1 MNSKKNGFVI
11 KHKQTMNGSSNNYGR
26 SSGPSQSKVKNG
38 SENGRRNGKTK
49 TNRSQCNSHASRK
62 QEFEYALFAREN
74 SFRIESGECKE
85 RKLVKQRSESDI
97 YPVKQRRDTD
107 IYPVKQKSESD
118 IFPVSD
124 SLKSWYAMKSLSDDH
139 SQGDVDVMCYNEKGQ
154 MIYRHFNNSC
164 ISSKNSLL
172 EDISNSRKSKSKNG
186 NGKSVNGQNGKG
198 ILRVNEKA
206 TQIDSSVIRKIIET
220 EKNGTE
226 NDVEDFSISETV
238 RYEPY
243 IRLQG
248 NIDVDDASSSN
259 GTKTRVIRGEFK
271 GTDRVAQN
279 TENYKQKGDHFIHSK
294 VRTAD
299 SEQSIDIHKHKQTGG
314 NFRHSELDGM
324 VDKEVENRAI
334 QTPGMEYW
342 VYPSNDQTSVSYRD
356 GGKVKDISRSLSY
369 DRQKT
374 NNLYTERS
382 YETEKQ
388 QNYEFKQ
395 NTNKTEH
402 DIDYGNLDIMF
413 KHVRND
419 QFKMVM
425 MTDELNNRE
434 QPNWR
439 VSEQEVESMRYVKAK
454 SEKET
459 DDNRY
464 FKAKEVDSMRFVKAK
479 SEKEMDDNRYFKD
492 KEKVSQMEA
501 KIYRLENKEEASY
514 CFQTFFSFYNVKDTL
529 WQGLTL
535 GVRSLSLA
543 RGTVLCPWARHFTL
557 TA

>member
-1 MNSKKNGFVI
+1 MLVDDLTPSVNETDINYSQSDINSCTMNSKKNNFVI
-11 KHKQTMNGSSNNYGR
+11 KHKQTMNGLSNSNGR
-26 SSGPSQSKVKNG
+26 SSASSQSKVKNG
-38 SENGRRNGKTK
+38 SEKGRRNGKTK
-49 TNRSQCNSHASRK
+49 TNGSQSDSHASRK

-74 SFRIESGECKE
+74 SFRIESGEDKE

-97 YPVKQRRDTD
+97 YPVKQRQDTD

-118 IFPVSD
+118 IYPLRD
-124 SLKSWYAMKSLSDDH
+124 SMKSWYATKSLSDDH

-172 EDISNSRKSKSKNG
+172 EDVSNSRKSKSKNG
-186 NGKSVNGQNGKG
+186 NGKSVNGQNEKS

-226 NDVEDFSISETV
+226 NDVEDFSISETE
-238 RYEPY
+238 RYKPF

-248 NIDVDDASSSN
+248 DIDVNGGSSSSGSKN
-259 GTKTRVIRGEFK
+259 RVITGEVK
-271 GTDRVAQN
+271 GTDHVKQSI
-279 TENYKQKGDHFIHSK
+279 ENYRFKQNDNHFVHSK
-294 VRTAD
+294 VRTTD

-314 NFRHSELDGM
+314 NFMHSEFRGV
-324 VDKEVENRAI
+324 VDKDFENRAI

-342 VYPSNDQTSVSYRD
+342 VYPSNSQTSVSYRD
-356 GGKVKDISRSLSY
+356 GGKVKDISRSRSY
-369 DRQKT
+369 ERQKT
-374 NNLYTERS
+374 NNLYTERN
-382 YETEKQ
+382 YGIEKR
-388 QNYEFKQ
+388 QNYELQQ
-395 NTNKTEH
+395 NTNKTEN

-413 KHVRND
+413 KHVRKD

-425 MTDELNNRE
+425 VTDELNNRE

-439 VSEQEVESMRYVKAK
+439 VGEQEVESMRCVKAEG
-454 SEKET
+454 EKEIK
-459 DDNRY
+459 DNKY
-464 FKAKEVDSMRFVKAK
+464 FKA
-479 SEKEMDDNRYFKD
+479 

-514 CFQTFFSFYNVKDTL
+514 CFHIFSFFTMLTL
-529 WQGLTL
+529 WEEYLT
-535 GVRSLSLA
+535 
-543 RGTVLCPWARHFTL
+543 
-557 TA
+557 

>member
-11 KHKQTMNGSSNNYGR
+11 KHKQTMNGLSNNDGR

-49 TNRSQCNSHASRK
+49 TNGSQPNSHASRK

-74 SFRIESGECKE
+74 SFQIETGECKG

-97 YPVKQRRDTD
+97 YPVKQKRDTD

-118 IFPVSD
+118 ILPVRD
-124 SLKSWYAMKSLSDDH
+124 SLKSWYATRSLSEDH
-139 SQGDVDVMCYNEKGQ
+139 SQDVDVMCYNEKGQ

-172 EDISNSRKSKSKNG
+172 EDVSNSRKSKSKNG
-186 NGKSVNGQNGKG
+186 NGKSVNCQNGKG

-206 TQIDSSVIRKIIET
+206 TQIDSSVIRKLIET

-226 NDVEDFSISETV
+226 NDIEDFTISETV

-248 NIDVDDASSSN
+248 DIDVDDVSSSN
-259 GTKTRVIRGEFK
+259 GSKTRIITGEFIGADHVK
-271 GTDRVAQN
+271 QSI
-279 TENYKQKGDHFIHSK
+279 ENYRHQQNDNHFVYSK
-294 VRTAD
+294 VRTTD
-299 SEQSIDIHKHKQTGG
+299 PEQSIDKHKQTGG
-314 NFRHSELDGM
+314 NFMHSESSGV
-324 VDKEVENRAI
+324 VDKDFENRAV

-342 VYPSNDQTSVSYRD
+342 VYPSNNQTSVSNRD
-356 GGKVKDISRSLSY
+356 GGKVKDMSRSPSNE
-369 DRQKT
+369 RQKT
-374 NNLYTERS
+374 NNLYTERN
-382 YETEKQ
+382 YGIDKQ
-388 QNYEFKQ
+388 QNYELKQ
-395 NTNKTEH
+395 NTNKTEN

-413 KHVRND
+413 KHVQND
-419 QFKMVM
+419 HFKMVM
-425 MTDELNNRE
+425 VTDELNRRE

-439 VSEQEVESMRYVKAK
+439 VGEQEVDSMRYVKAK
-454 SEKET
+454 SEKEM
-459 DDNRY
+459 DDIRY
-464 FKAKEVDSMRFVKAK
+464 FKA
-479 SEKEMDDNRYFKD
+479 

-514 CFQTFFSFYNVKDTL
+514 CFHTVKP
-529 WQGLTL
+529 
-535 GVRSLSLA
+535 V
-543 RGTVLCPWARHFTL
+543 
-557 TA
+557 

>member
-1 MNSKKNGFVI
+1 MLVDCLTPSVNETGINYSQSDINSSCTKYSKKNGFVI
-11 KHKQTMNGSSNNYGR
+11 KHKQTMNGLSNNNGR
-26 SSGPSQSKVKNG
+26 NSASSQSKVKNG
-38 SENGRRNGKTK
+38 GENGKRNGKIK
-49 TNRSQCNSHASRK
+49 TNGSQCNSQASRK

-74 SFRIESGECKE
+74 SFQVESGSGECKE

-97 YPVKQRRDTD
+97 YPVKQRRYSDL
-107 IYPVKQKSESD
+107 YPIKQKSESD
-118 IFPVSD
+118 IYPVRD
-124 SLKSWYAMKSLSDDH
+124 SLKSWYATKSLSDDH
-139 SQGDVDVMCYNEKGQ
+139 SQGDVDVTCYNEKGQ

-172 EDISNSRKSKSKNG
+172 EDVSNSRKSKSKNG

-206 TQIDSSVIRKIIET
+206 TQIDSSVIRKIIQT

-248 NIDVDDASSSN
+248 GIDANGGSSSN
-259 GTKTRVIRGEFK
+259 GSKTRVITGEFI
-271 GTDRVAQN
+271 GANRVKQSIESSKQN
-279 TENYKQKGDHFIHSK
+279 GDHYIHSE
-294 VRTAD
+294 VRTTD
-299 SEQSIDIHKHKQTGG
+299 SERSIDVHKHKQTGG
-314 NFRHSELDGM
+314 NFMHSEFDGM

-342 VYPSNDQTSVSYRD
+342 VYPSNGQTSVSYRD
-356 GGKVKDISRSLSY
+356 GGKVKDISRSRSY
-369 DRQKT
+369 ERQKT
-374 NNLYTERS
+374 NNLYTERN
-382 YETEKQ
+382 YGIEKR
-388 QNYEFKQ
+388 QNYELKQ
-395 NTNKTEH
+395 NTNKTEN

-425 MTDELNNRE
+425 VTDELNNRE

-439 VSEQEVESMRYVKAK
+439 VGEQEVDSMRYVKAK
-454 SEKET
+454 SEKEI

-464 FKAKEVDSMRFVKAK
+464 FKA
-479 SEKEMDDNRYFKD
+479 

-514 CFQTFFSFYNVKDTL
+514 CFHTVKP
-529 WQGLTL
+529 
-535 GVRSLSLA
+535 V
-543 RGTVLCPWARHFTL
+543 
-557 TA
+557 